1 MPEYYKVCVWCNTY
15 NQASYIKDTMDGF
28 CMQQTNFPFVC
39 MIMDDASTDG
49 EPEVIK
55 QYLKDHF
62 EAPEAP
68 QPAPQPPKGGE
79 PTECEATPPLGGWG
93 ASGASGAGACKET
106 DDYHLILARHKEN
119 KNCYFAVYLLKY
131 NHYSIKKKR
140 LKYYQEVA
148 TEIDYVALCEGDD
161 YWTDA
166 HKLQKQADALD
177 ANPQATLVYTN
188 FQTIDAEGKP
198 IIRPYYKDYPGRS
211 HSGDNLPT
219 LLRYG
224 NYIMVLTSMYRY
236 KVFESE
242 SLTNCPVR
250 MDFNTTMSA
259 ALMGDFIWLPEQ
271 TGCYRILEGG
281 ITRTGHRQGVHWSQD
296 IYRYYAGL
304 VMNGQCKPLSLVQRI
319 HLTTLILRRAIAR
332 KDRQLKNE
340 TLKAS
345 PLSCLLLPVAFIK
358 LKIDK

>member
-1 MPEYYKVCVWCNTY
+1 MAQVQTISHFKVSVYCNTF
-15 NQASYIKDTMDGF
+15 NQTSYIKDTMDGF

-55 QYLKDHF
+55 QYLNDYF
-62 EAPEAP
+62 D
-68 QPAPQPPKGGE
+68 
-79 PTECEATPPLGGWG
+79 TEWT
-93 ASGASGAGACKET
+93 KET
-106 DDYHLILARHKEN
+106 DDYHLTVARHQKN

-131 NHYSIKKKR
+131 NHYSIKKRR
-140 LKYYQEVA
+140 LRYYKEL
-148 TEIDYVALCEGDD
+148 TDEIDYVALCEGDD
-161 YWTDA
+161 YWTDK

-188 FQTIDAEGKP
+188 FQTIDAEGNP
-198 IIRPYYKDYPGRS
+198 IIRPFIKDFPGRS

-236 KVFESE
+236 IVFESE
-242 SLTNCPVR
+242 FLTNCPVR
-250 MDFNTTMSA
+250 MDFNTTMCA

-271 TGCYRILEGG
+271 MGCYRILESG
-281 ITRTGHRQGVHWSQD
+281 ITRTSQRRGENWLHD

-304 VMNGQCKPLSLVQRI
+304 VMNGQCKPLSFGQRI
-319 HLTTLILRRAIAR
+319 NLTTLILIRALKK
-332 KDRQLKNE
+332 KDRQLKKD
-340 TLKAS
+340 TLSAS
-345 PLSCLLLPVAFIK
+345 KLAPLLLPVAYIK
-358 LKIDK
+358 LKSERLKDRINRLNN

>member
-1 MPEYYKVCVWCNTY
+1 MAQVQTISHFKVSVWCNTY

-28 CMQQTNFPFVC
+28 CMQQTSFPFVC
-39 MIMDDASTDG
+39 LIMDDASTDG

-55 QYLKDHF
+55 QYLNDHF
-62 EAPEAP
+62 D
-68 QPAPQPPKGGE
+68 
-79 PTECEATPPLGGWG
+79 TEWT
-93 ASGASGAGACKET
+93 KET
-106 DDYHLILARHKEN
+106 DDYHLTVARHQEN

-131 NHYSIKKKR
+131 NHYSIKKPR
-140 LKYYQEVA
+140 LKYYREV
-148 TEIDYVALCEGDD
+148 TDEIDYVALCEGDD

-188 FQTIDAEGKP
+188 FQTIDGEGNP
-198 IIRPYYKDYPGRS
+198 ISRPFIKDYPGRS

-236 KVFESE
+236 KVWKSE
-242 SLTNCPVR
+242 SFANCPIK
-250 MDFNTTMSA
+250 MDFALTLSA

-271 TGCYRILEGG
+271 TGCYRSLESGM
-281 ITRTGHRQGVHWSQD
+281 IMSNHQKIIQMTNE

-319 HLTTLILRRAIAR
+319 NLTTLILMRALKK
-332 KDRQLKNE
+332 KDHQLKKE
-340 TLKAS
+340 TLS
-345 PLSCLLLPVAFIK
+345 VGIMPHLLLPVAYVRQKGERLKDRIK
-358 LKIDK
+358 RLNK

>member
-1 MPEYYKVCVWCNTY
+1 MNGNPTYKVCVWCNTY

-39 MIMDDASTDG
+39 LIMDDASTDG

-55 QYLKDHF
+55 QYLNDHF
-62 EAPEAP
+62 N
-68 QPAPQPPKGGE
+68 
-79 PTECEATPPLGGWG
+79 TEWT
-93 ASGASGAGACKET
+93 KET
-106 DDYHLILARHKEN
+106 DDYHLTLARHQEN

-131 NHYSIKKKR
+131 NHYSIKKRR
-140 LKYYQEVA
+140 LKYYREV
-148 TEIDYVALCEGDD
+148 TDEIDYVALCEGDD

-188 FQTIDAEGKP
+188 FQAIDGEGNP
-198 IIRPYYKDYPGRS
+198 ISRPFIKDYPGRS

-224 NYIMVLTSMYRY
+224 NFVMTLTTMYRY
-236 KVFESE
+236 KVLESE
-242 SLTNCPVR
+242 YRANCPVR
-250 MDFNTTMSA
+250 MDFDTTMCA

-271 TGCYRILEGG
+271 TACYRSLESGMVRSNLQKG
-281 ITRTGHRQGVHWSQD
+281 LRWIQD

-304 VMNGQCKPLSLVQRI
+304 VMNGQCKSLSLGQRI
-319 HLTTLILRRAIAR
+319 HLTTLILMRALKK
-332 KDRQLKNE
+332 KDHQLKKDV
-340 TLKAS
+340 LRAC
-345 PLSCLLLPVAFIK
+345 PLSYLLLPVAFVK
-358 LKIDK
+358 FKVENMKS

>member
-1 MPEYYKVCVWCNTY
+1 MNYELKYKVFVWCNTY

-28 CMQQTNFPFVC
+28 CMQQTNFPFAC
-39 MIMDDASTDG
+39 LIMDDASTDG

-55 QYLKDHF
+55 QYLNDHF
-62 EAPEAP
+62 D
-68 QPAPQPPKGGE
+68 
-79 PTECEATPPLGGWG
+79 TEWT
-93 ASGASGAGACKET
+93 KET
-106 DDYHLILARHKEN
+106 DDYHLTLARHKEN

-131 NHYSIKKKR
+131 NHYSIKKQGLR
-140 LKYYQEVA
+140 YYKELA
-148 TEIDYVALCEGDD
+148 DDIDYVALCEGDD

-188 FQTIDAEGKP
+188 YQTIDAEGKP

-224 NYIMVLTSMYRY
+224 NYIMVLTSMYRNT
-236 KVFESE
+236 VFESK
-242 SLTNCPVR
+242 SLTNCSVR

-271 TGCYRILEGG
+271 TGCYRILESG
-281 ITRTGHRQGVHWSQD
+281 IIRTGERKGVSWAQV

-304 VMNGQCKPLSLVQRI
+304 IMNGQCKPLSLRQRI
-319 HLTTLILRRAIAR
+319 QYTALILRRAITR
-332 KDRQLKNE
+332 KDRQLKKD
-340 TLKAS
+340 TLSAS
-345 PLSCLLLPVAFIK
+345 PLAYLLLPVVYIK
-358 LKIDK
+358 LKFGR

>member
-1 MPEYYKVCVWCNTY
+1 MAQVQTISHFKVSVWCNTY
-15 NQASYIKDTMDGF
+15 NQTSYIKDTMDGF
-28 CMQQTNFPFVC
+28 CMQQTSFPFVC
-39 MIMDDASTDG
+39 LIMDDASTDG

-55 QYLKDHF
+55 QYLNDHF
-62 EAPEAP
+62 D
-68 QPAPQPPKGGE
+68 
-79 PTECEATPPLGGWG
+79 TEWT
-93 ASGASGAGACKET
+93 KET
-106 DDYHLILARHKEN
+106 DDYHLTVARHQEN

-131 NHYSIKKKR
+131 NHYSIKKRR
-140 LKYYQEVA
+140 LKYYREV
-148 TEIDYVALCEGDD
+148 TDEIDYVALCEGDD

-188 FQTIDAEGKP
+188 FQTVDGEGNP
-198 IIRPYYKDYPGRS
+198 ISRPFIKDFPGRS

-242 SLTNCPVR
+242 YLTNSPVR
-250 MDFNTTMSA
+250 MDFNTTMAA

-271 TGCYRILEGG
+271 TACYRSLESGMVRSNLQKG
-281 ITRTGHRQGVHWSQD
+281 LRWIQD

-304 VMNGQCKPLSLVQRI
+304 VMNGQCKPLSLGQRI
-319 HLTTLILRRAIAR
+319 HLTTLILMRALKK
-332 KDRQLKNE
+332 KDHQLKKDV
-340 TLKAS
+340 LRAC
-345 PLSCLLLPVAFIK
+345 PLSYLLLLVAFVK
-358 LKIDK
+358 FKVEKMKS